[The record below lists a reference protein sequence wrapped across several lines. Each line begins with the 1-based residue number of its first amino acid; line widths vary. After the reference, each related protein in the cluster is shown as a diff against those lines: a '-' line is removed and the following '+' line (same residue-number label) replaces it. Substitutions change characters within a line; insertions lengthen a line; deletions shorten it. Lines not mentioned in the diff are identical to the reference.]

1 MPVKINSP
9 QQDSE
14 KRLEVLV
21 LGGYGHF
28 GGRIC
33 RRLASNSHISLC
45 VGGRNHTKAKQFI
58 ASLDVNEQA
67 LAPRPIAIDHS
78 SNSFLEDVQL
88 LKPDL
93 VIHTCGPF
101 QGQDYHVAECCIES
115 GAHYI
120 DLADARKFVCEFSC
134 LDEPARKK
142 RLSLVTG
149 ASTLP
154 GLSSAVVSSLT
165 NRFGSIDSIRICI
178 APGNTTPRGLATIKS
193 VLDYC
198 GRPINWLENGSWI
211 TTYGWQNL
219 KRHRFPSLG
228 HRWLGA
234 CDVPD
239 LELFTTEYPGVR
251 TVTFHAALELEI
263 WQFGL
268 WLLAWLSRAGIVAN
282 WSRAAR
288 PFKIFSDRL
297 SFLGTSSGGMFVEV
311 SGQDAAKDAV
321 LTLTWYLTAR
331 NGHGP
336 EIPVIPAVILA
347 EKLARGERLRIG
359 AFPCMD
365 EITLDEFAGVV
376 SDLDISWDIQ

>member
-1 MPVKINSP
+1 M
-9 QQDSE
+9 
-14 KRLEVLV
+14 
-21 LGGYGHF
+21 GGYGHF

-33 RRLASNSHISLC
+33 RRLVSNSQISLC
-45 VGGRNHTKAKQFI
+45 IGGRNHKKAKQFI
-58 ASLDVNEQA
+58 ASLDVKEQA
-67 LAPRPIAIDHS
+67 LAPRPTAIDHS
-78 SNSFLEDVQL
+78 SKSFLADLQL

-120 DLADARKFVCEFSC
+120 DLADARKFVCEFSR
-134 LDEPARKK
+134 LDESARKK
-142 RLSLVTG
+142 RLSLITG

-178 APGNTTPRGLATIKS
+178 TPGNKTPRGFATIES

-198 GRPINWLENGSWI
+198 GQPIRWLENGAWT

-239 LELFTTEYPGVR
+239 LELFTRKYPGVR

-263 WQFGL
+263 WQLGL

-282 WSRAAR
+282 WSKAAR
-288 PFKIFSDRL
+288 PFKIFSDWL

-311 SGQDAAKDAV
+311 SGQDASTNAD
-321 LTLTWYLTAR
+321 LTRTWYLTAR

-359 AFPCMD
+359 AFPCME
-365 EITLDEFAGVV
+365 EITLDEFAGAV
-376 SDLDISWDIQ
+376 SNLDISWDIQ